1 MSTELTRCPGCG
13 VGIFNAIY
21 NDELDSWE
29 VFCAVCNDRRSVKH
43 VYLADKPMKEDNGE
57 D

>member
-1 MSTELTRCPGCG
+1 LSTELTRCPECG

-29 VFCAVCNDRRSVKH
+29 VFCAVCNDRRSVKY